1 MAFNKVVTAKST
13 QTVIDLSL
21 QLKGSVEKVFELISE
36 NTNIEN
42 IETDVSGLD
51 ISYDVNN
58 TAVQKYYIANNV
70 SVSAKPQ
77 VYLNRTGDALIL
89 AEDSYLIQE
98 NDYKILL

>member
-13 QTVIDLSL
+13 QTVLDLSL

-42 IETDVSGLD
+42 LESDVTGLD
-51 ISYDVNN
+51 VSYDVNN

-70 SVSAKPQ
+70 SVSAKPV
-77 VYLNRTGDALIL
+77 VYLNSTNLALIVGDD
-89 AEDSYLIQE
+89 AYLIQE

>member
-13 QTVIDLSL
+13 QTVLDLSL

-42 IETDVSGLD
+42 LETDVTGLD
-51 ISYDVNN
+51 VSYDVNN

-70 SVSAKPQ
+70 SVSAKPV
-77 VYLNRTGDALIL
+77 VYLNSTDSALIVGDD
-89 AEDSYLIQE
+89 AYLIQE

>member
-13 QTVIDLSL
+13 QTVLDLSL

-42 IETDVSGLD
+42 LESDVTGLD
-51 ISYDVNN
+51 VSYDVNN

-70 SVSAKPQ
+70 SVSAKPV
-77 VYLNRTGDALIL
+77 VYLNSTDSALIVRDD
-89 AEDSYLIQE
+89 AYLIQE

>member
-13 QTVIDLSL
+13 QTVLDLSL

-42 IETDVSGLD
+42 LESDVTGLD
-51 ISYDVNN
+51 VSYDVNN

-70 SVSAKPQ
+70 SVSAKPV
-77 VYLNRTGDALIL
+77 VYLNSIDSALIVGDD
-89 AEDSYLIQE
+89 AYLIQE

>member
-13 QTVIDLSL
+13 QTVLDLSL

-42 IETDVSGLD
+42 LETDVTGLD
-51 ISYDVNN
+51 VSYDVNN

-70 SVSAKPQ
+70 SVSAKPV
-77 VYLNRTGDALIL
+77 VYLNSIDSALIVGDD
-89 AEDSYLIQE
+89 AYLIQE

>member
-13 QTVIDLSL
+13 QTVLELSL

-42 IETDVSGLD
+42 LESDVTGLD
-51 ISYDVNN
+51 VSYDVNN

-70 SVSAKPQ
+70 SVSAKPV
-77 VYLNRTGDALIL
+77 VYLNSTDSALIVGDD
-89 AEDSYLIQE
+89 AYLIQE

>member
-1 MAFNKVVTAKST
+1 MAFNTVVTANST
-13 QTVIDLSL
+13 QTVLDLSL

-42 IETDVSGLD
+42 LETDVTGLD
-51 ISYDVNN
+51 VSYDVNN

-70 SVSAKPQ
+70 SVSAKPV
-77 VYLNRTGDALIL
+77 VYLNSTDSALIV
-89 AEDSYLIQE
+89 EDDAYLIQE

>member
-13 QTVIDLSL
+13 QTVLDLSL

-42 IETDVSGLD
+42 LETDVTGLD
-51 ISYDVNN
+51 VSYDVNN

-70 SVSAKPQ
+70 SVSAKPV
-77 VYLNRTGDALIL
+77 VYLNSTDSALIV
-89 AEDSYLIQE
+89 EDDAYLIQE

>member
-13 QTVIDLSL
+13 QTVLDLSL

-42 IETDVSGLD
+42 LESDVTGLD
-51 ISYDVNN
+51 VSYDVNN

-70 SVSAKPQ
+70 SVSAKP
-77 VYLNRTGDALIL
+77 VVCLNSTDSALIVRDD
-89 AEDSYLIQE
+89 AYLIQE

>member
-13 QTVIDLSL
+13 QTVLDLSL

-42 IETDVSGLD
+42 LESDVTGLD
-51 ISYDVNN
+51 VSYDVNN

-70 SVSAKPQ
+70 SVSAKPV
-77 VYLNRTGDALIL
+77 VYLNSTDSALIVGDD
-89 AEDSYLIQE
+89 AYLIQE